1 MELLDK
7 ALSLAEE
14 QGAVAN
20 ALRAATAIALRSDHE
35 QAKRDYAQVTLEML
49 DGRSPC
55 PMHRNWMQQRL
66 HIRRSG
72 FEGRAAE

>member
-66 HIRRSG
+66 HILRSG